1 MKKIVVEKEIILFE
15 FLKLKLNNLSK
26 NSIKNLLT
34 KKLVYVNN
42 KCITKYDYLLNI
54 NDVVEIKNTNDIDII
69 YEDKN
74 IIVVNKPYGL
84 LTVSTEKEKVKT
96 LYHMVS
102 EYVKRVNKN
111 NKIFIVHRLDK
122 DTSGL
127 VMFAKNEKVKDLY
140 QKSWNNIVNKRCYYA
155 IVNGKMKNTEGAI
168 ESYLKENNNHI
179 VYVTKNKNEGKLAI
193 TEYKVLK
200 EKNNKTLL
208 DINIKTGRKNQI
220 RVHMKENN
228 TPIIGDTKYGIKEKS
243 KRMYLHSYKL
253 EIMDPITKKNIKF
266 ETDIP
271 NEFKALF

>member
-102 EYVKRVNKN
+102 E
-111 NKIFIVHRLDK
+111 
-122 DTSGL
+122 
-127 VMFAKNEKVKDLY
+127 
-140 QKSWNNIVNKRCYYA
+140 
-155 IVNGKMKNTEGAI
+155 
-168 ESYLKENNNHI
+168 
-179 VYVTKNKNEGKLAI
+179 
-193 TEYKVLK
+193 
-200 EKNNKTLL
+200 
-208 DINIKTGRKNQI
+208 
-220 RVHMKENN
+220 
-228 TPIIGDTKYGIKEKS
+228 
-243 KRMYLHSYKL
+243 
-253 EIMDPITKKNIKF
+253 
-266 ETDIP
+266 
-271 NEFKALF
+271 

>member
-34 KKLVYVNN
+34 KKNVYVNN

-54 NDVVEIKNTNDIDII
+54 NDIVEIKNTNDIDII

-127 VMFAKNEKVKDLY
+127 VMFAKSEKVKKLY

-155 IVNGKMKNTEGAI
+155 IVNGKMKNTEGVI

-193 TEYKVLK
+193 TEYKVLN

-208 DINIKTGRKNQI
+208 DINIKTGKKNQI

-228 TPIIGDTKYGIKEKS
+228 TPIIGDTKYGIKEKN
-243 KRMYLHSYKL
+243 KRMYLHAYKL
-253 EIMDPITKKNIKF
+253 ELIDPITKKKIKF
-266 ETDIP
+266 ETNIP

>member
-54 NDVVEIKNTNDIDII
+54 NDIVEIKNTNDIDII

-84 LTVSTEKEKVKT
+84 LTVSTEKVKVKT

-127 VMFAKNEKVKDLY
+127 VMFAKSEKVKDLY

-155 IVNGKMKNTEGAI
+155 IVNGKMKNAEGLI

-228 TPIIGDTKYGIKEKS
+228 TPIIGDIKYGIKEKS
-243 KRMYLHSYKL
+243 KRMYLHAYKL
-253 EIMDPITKKNIKF
+253 ELIDPITKKNIKF